1 MMRPGED
8 LERRFDELLGRY
20 REACPDPEASATFMP
35 GLWQKIEARQNY
47 LLEWK
52 RWTQGFLAGAVAASA
67 LFIVLQVLPKPSTD
81 FYTSTYVETLADEQ
95 APERMVFND
104 VSAEEAGLS
113 RGPAWLQDLRLR

>member
-35 GLWQKIEARQNY
+35 RLWQKIEARQNY

-52 RWTQGFLAGAVAASA
+52 RWTQGFLAGAVAASL
-67 LFIVLQVLPKPSTD
+67 LFIVLQVLPDRGPN
-81 FYTSTYVETLADEQ
+81 FYTATYLETLAEDQ
-95 APERMVFND
+95 APERIVYSD
-104 VSAEEAGLS
+104 VSAEENG
-113 RGPAWLQDLRLR
+113 RNGGPAWLQDLRLR